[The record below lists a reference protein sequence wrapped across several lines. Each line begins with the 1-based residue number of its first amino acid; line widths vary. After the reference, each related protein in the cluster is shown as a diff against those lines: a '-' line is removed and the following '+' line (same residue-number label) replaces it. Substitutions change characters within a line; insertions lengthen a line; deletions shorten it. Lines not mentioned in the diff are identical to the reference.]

1 MALTRQ
7 VLTTLDG
14 KGVSAMA
21 PEVIAFKHPDENI
34 VSGSLLTVETNEFA
48 VLKSR
53 GAVLAVYE
61 TGQYPITTPDKPIL
75 GSFVQGFFGGASPW
89 LYEVIYVS
97 RSKLLAKTT
106 GIATSR
112 EMAGLEYQVDFYI
125 HVDSTD
131 DALALVTHMPFRGH
145 TIRVAELVDYAGP
158 VVEQAVNQIIQVTPL
173 DMVNER
179 IHDIAELVKEHLSS
193 FLKIY
198 GLHLNDLKVLI
209 HPRDECQTARNRDPQ
224 SASKKDPS
232 IMAGWACPGSE
243 QEGPARPRSAFQRR
257 WRSGRVGGACL
268 PTWASRGWGLGR
280 GCGRARRDQARFLK
294 RQLSLPVSMMS
305 Q

>member
-14 KGVSAMA
+14 RGVSAMA
-21 PEVIAFKHPDENI
+21 PDIIAFKHPDENI

-61 TGQYPITTPDKPIL
+61 TGQYPVTTPDKPLL

-89 LYEVIYVS
+89 LYEIIYVS
-97 RSKLLAKTT
+97 RAKLLAKTV
-106 GIATSR
+106 GLATSR

-125 HVDSTD
+125 HVDSSD
-131 DALALVTHMPFRGH
+131 DALALVAHMPFRGH
-145 TIRVAELVDYAGP
+145 TIKVSELVEYAGP

-193 FLKIY
+193 FLKVY

-209 HPRDECQTARNRDPQ
+209 HPRDERMREILGLKALGL
-224 SASKKDPS
+224 SALDAVRMYAALK
-232 IMAGWACPGSE
+232 MAEKGLASAPNMAIGAPFTIGSTTM
-243 QEGPARPRSAFQRR
+243 A
-257 WRSGRVGGACL
+257 
-268 PTWASRGWGLGR
+268 T
-280 GCGRARRDQARFLK
+280 
-294 RQLSLPVSMMS
+294 LPVTDLIDP
-305 Q
+305 

>member
-209 HPRDECQTARNRDPQ
+209 HPRDERMREILGLKALGLPAETRAFIKLDNNYHRQRQQAVDF
-224 SASKKDPS
+224 S
-232 IMAGWACPGSE
+232 PGADAVMV
-243 QEGPARPRSAFQRR
+243 PAP
-257 WRSGRVGGACL
+257 
-268 PTWASRGWGLGR
+268 
-280 GCGRARRDQARFLK
+280 
-294 RQLSLPVSMMS
+294 
-305 Q
+305 